1 MGFFENLGNF
11 GDAMIKIRTMKAVE
25 EIAKNTKKNKK
36 KRKAK
41 K

>member
-11 GDAMIKIRTMKAVE
+11 GDAMIKIRTMKAAE
-25 EIAKNTKKNKK
+25 EIAKNTKK